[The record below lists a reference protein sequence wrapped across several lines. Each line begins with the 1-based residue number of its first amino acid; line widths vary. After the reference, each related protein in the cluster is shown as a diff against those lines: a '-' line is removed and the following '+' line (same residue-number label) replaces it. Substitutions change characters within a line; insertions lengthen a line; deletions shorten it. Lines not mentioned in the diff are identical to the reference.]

1 MLVSQIGTGALY
13 VLIGPVVFG
22 DFEVILS
29 RLLETKFLK
38 GWEKGPAAKPPV
50 RGGDLRIS

>member
-1 MLVSQIGTGALY
+1 MLVSQIGTGVLY

>member
-1 MLVSQIGTGALY
+1 MLVSQIGTGVLY
-13 VLIGPVVFG
+13 VLIGPFVLG

-38 GWEKGPAAKPPV
+38 GWEKGSGAKPPV